1 MCFLLKAQN
10 RTVDS
15 LNNVLKNSKDDSIKV
30 KILLSITDQLLQV
43 DLKQAEISMRK
54 AIALSNAKKSN
65 SLLAETMGYMGFIKE
80 AISEVDSSI
89 YYYEKAIRFCKKAND
104 TETMPVLLNNLSIM
118 KQKKG
123 KLKEAVEMQMEAIKT
138 FEVNKDKK
146 GMSYSYNN
154 AGELFWKMEQWKLAV
169 KYFLMAQELA
179 DEIGYTEISAYSANN
194 LGAVLVDSGEYK
206 QAFSQFAK
214 AIKLYDK
221 LGDLNGK
228 AQALQN
234 TGSVYGYQK
243 DLTNA
248 VKYIKEAYGIYL
260 KLKHN
265 DGLIRSGYAL
275 GNVYEENGKP
285 DDALLWLNKTF
296 DLVLKANDRTKLP
309 GLYKNMSLAYAQ
321 KGQFNKAYKFH
332 VSYEEAK
339 DSIYNAET
347 TSKFQE
353 LEAQY
358 QNEKKSLEIDNLKTK
373 EALKDVEL
381 QKQYEEV
388 KKQNQQK
395 IFFALGFLVMILL
408 AIVVYRSYSRKK
420 RDNEI
425 ITQQKMEVEHQK
437 RIIEDKQKEVMD
449 SIQYAKLI
457 QNAHLPSEKYIS
469 SVLKRLNKKT

>member
-1 MCFLLKAQN
+1 M
-10 RTVDS
+10 DS
-15 LNNVLKNSKDDSIKV
+15 LNSALKIAKDDSIKV
-30 KILLSITDQLLQV
+30 KVLLSIADQLLQL
-43 DLKQAEISMRK
+43 DLKQAEISVRK
-54 AIALSNAKKSN
+54 AIAISRSKKSN
-65 SLLAETMGYMGFIKE
+65 SLLAETMGYMGYVKD
-80 AISEVDSSI
+80 AISEIDSSI
-89 YYYEKAIRFCKKAND
+89 IYYKESIDYCKKAKD
-104 TETMPVLLNNLSIM
+104 KETMPVLLNNLSTII
-118 KQKKG
+118 QRKG
-123 KLKEAVEMQMEAIKT
+123 KFKEAADLQMEAIKS
-138 FEVNKDKK
+138 FELNKDKK

-154 AGELFWKMEQWKLAV
+154 VGELFWKMEQWKLAT
-169 KYFLMAQELA
+169 KYFLMAEKLA
-179 DEIGYTEISAYSANN
+179 DEIGYTEISAYAANN

-206 QAFSQFAK
+206 LAFSQFTK

-234 TGSVYGYQK
+234 IGSVYSSQK
-243 DLTNA
+243 DLVNA
-248 VKYIKEAYGIYL
+248 VKYIKEAYEIYL

-265 DGLIRSGYAL
+265 EGLIRSGYAL

-285 DDALLWLNKTF
+285 DDALFWLNNAL
-296 DLVLKANDRTKLP
+296 DLTITANDKTKLP

-339 DSIYNAET
+339 DSIYNMET

-358 QNEKKSLEIDNLKTK
+358 QNDKKTLEIDNLKTK

-395 IFFALGFLVMILL
+395 IFFAVGFLVMILL

-425 ITQQKMEVEHQK
+425 ITQQKLEVEGQK
-437 RIIEDKQKEVMD
+437 KIIEDKQKEVMD
-449 SIQYAKLI
+449 SIHYAKLI
-457 QNAHLPSEKYIS
+457 QNAHLPSEKYIQNA
-469 SVLKRLNKKT
+469 LKKLKNKT